1 MHGGETV
8 KRKLLNVVL
17 YGAMILTACAVN
29 QGVPEKV
36 TAEKSTAET
45 AEETT
50 TAASAAAQEIWKKE
64 ILQETSLQET
74 LEQETERRGI
84 FEIEEA
90 VTQAI
95 LENNSDHYMA
105 GECSAEGHYI
115 MEVEDTGDQ
124 VKTYV
129 LTMYGNYGFEDG
141 NFIKVSGSGVIPAVI
156 TFKKESDGSYE
167 QLDYQMPMDGGM
179 YIESVNEM
187 FPEALQELCL
197 KVPEEIREDLERQE
211 RQYAPVYL
219 KSIGRTAEIGEF
231 GDYDHKTFSDLGVPV
246 EVSNQMMENRALAE
260 YPFWL
265 GNREQIE
272 DGIRY
277 IYETAY
283 LIHKEEIQYTKY
295 IYDTEEVVE
304 QYIFDAITGESK
316 IN

>member
-29 QGVPEKV
+29 QGVPDK
-36 TAEKSTAET
+36 ATAET

-156 TFKKESDGSYE
+156 TFEKESDGSYE

-219 KSIGRTAEIGEF
+219 KSIGRTVEIGEF

-316 IN
+316 VN

>member
-1 MHGGETV
+1 MHGGEAV

-29 QGVPEKV
+29 RGVPEKA
-36 TAEKSTAET
+36 TTET

-64 ILQETSLQET
+64 I
-74 LEQETERRGI
+74 
-84 FEIEEA
+84 
-90 VTQAI
+90 
-95 LENNSDHYMA
+95 
-105 GECSAEGHYI
+105 
-115 MEVEDTGDQ
+115 
-124 VKTYV
+124 
-129 LTMYGNYGFEDG
+129 
-141 NFIKVSGSGVIPAVI
+141 
-156 TFKKESDGSYE
+156 
-167 QLDYQMPMDGGM
+167 
-179 YIESVNEM
+179 
-187 FPEALQELCL
+187 
-197 KVPEEIREDLERQE
+197 
-211 RQYAPVYL
+211 

-231 GDYDHKTFSDLGVPV
+231 GDYDHKTFSDLGVSV

-295 IYDTEEVVE
+295 IYDTEEIVE

-316 IN
+316 TN

>member
-1 MHGGETV
+1 M

-29 QGVPEKV
+29 QGVPKK
-36 TAEKSTAET
+36 AS
-45 AEETT
+45 EETVQETTQQT
-50 TAASAAAQEIWKKE
+50 TAAPSAAAQE
-64 ILQETSLQET
+64 T
-74 LEQETERRGI
+74 LGQGI
-84 FEIEEA
+84 FDIEEA

-95 LENNSDHYMA
+95 LEKNSDRYMA

-115 MEVEDTGDQ
+115 LDVEETGDQ
-124 VKTYV
+124 IKTYV

-156 TFKKESDGSYE
+156 TFKKQPDGSYE
-167 QLDYQMPMDGGM
+167 QLDYKMTMDGGM
-179 YIESVNEM
+179 YMESVKEM

-197 KVPEEIREDLERQE
+197 NVPEEICKDLEQQE
-211 RQYAPVYL
+211 RQYAPAYL
-219 KSIGRTAEIGEF
+219 ESIGRTAEIGEF
-231 GDYDHKTFSDLGVPV
+231 GDYDHKTLSDLGVPV
-246 EVSNQMMENRALAE
+246 EVSNQMGENRALAE

-277 IYETAY
+277 VYETAY

-295 IYDTEEVVE
+295 IYDTEEIVE

-316 IN
+316 VN